1 MRAMNEIDPTGRVI
15 LWLFMGFIIAINLGL
30 IFAFRDRN
38 RRIPPPDK
46 LPRKSIFTSREE
58 EPAHELARRV
68 AELRK
73 QAGEAPPDEHD
84 TNGAS
89 R

>member
-1 MRAMNEIDPTGRVI
+1 MNEIDPTGRVI
-15 LWLFMGFIIAINLGL
+15 LWVFLGFIIAINLGL

-38 RRIPPPDK
+38 RRMPPPGRP
-46 LPRKSIFTSREE
+46 PRKSIFTSREE
-58 EPAHELARRV
+58 EPAQELSRRL

-73 QAGEAPPDEHD
+73 QAGEAPPDKHD
-84 TNGAS
+84 TNDAH